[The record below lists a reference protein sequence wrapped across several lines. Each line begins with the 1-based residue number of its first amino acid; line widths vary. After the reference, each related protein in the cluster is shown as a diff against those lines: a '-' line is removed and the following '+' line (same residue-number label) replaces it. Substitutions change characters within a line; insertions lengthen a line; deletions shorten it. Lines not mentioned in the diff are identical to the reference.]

1 MMKTAPQSS
10 IASAASQPKIEKK
23 LMDEK
28 ISKVREVVK
37 NVSTNDIVLALHN
50 FELDVEKTIHAFC
63 EGLFVFKIKGINS
76 LFNFFVIW
84 FLTVYTRL
92 F

>member
-1 MMKTAPQSS
+1 MLKTTTQSS
-10 IASAASQPKIEKK
+10 MTSVSQPKIEKK

-50 FELDVEKTIHAFC
+50 FELDVERTIHAFC
-63 EGLFVFKIKGINS
+63 EGFYFLGE
-76 LFNFFVIW
+76 LNF
-84 FLTVYTRL
+84 
-92 F
+92 

>member
-63 EGLFVFKIKGINS
+63 EGL
-76 LFNFFVIW
+76 LFLKLRESILHLIFCNCSKFILPF
-84 FLTVYTRL
+84 
-92 F
+92 